1 MSNVFLVNEFLNHMN
16 KDFSE
21 VVDSY
26 IDPIDAKPSRLELIS
41 RVSKDPDRE
50 QLDYGSM
57 LNGNPNPS
65 IRDHEYL
72 QHSSLWGHQHMTGG
86 TGELEGYH
94 LKSHIKTD
102 ASLPAYCNPPNP
114 CPVGVHEDQGCQLRF
129 ENTAAF
135 SREYQSDQECMCDG
149 EHMFD
154 CKGAKEEAKARQ
166 RNANMETYFNNR
178 FQIPEHKKMD
188 ISKNDGWVRKNCF

>member
-1 MSNVFLVNEFLNHMN
+1 MN

-26 IDPIDAKPSRLELIS
+26 IDPIEAKPSRLELMA
-41 RVSKDPDRE
+41 RAAKDADRE
-50 QLDYGSM
+50 QLDYGAM
-57 LNGNPNPS
+57 LNGDPNPS
-65 IRDHEYL
+65 LRDHEYL
-72 QHSSLWGHQHMTGG
+72 QHSTLWGHQYVSGG
-86 TGELEGYH
+86 TGELPNYN
-94 LKSHIKTD
+94 LKSHVKTD

-114 CPVGVHEDQGCQLRF
+114 CPVGMHEDQGCQMTF

-154 CKGAKEEAKARQ
+154 CNKAPKDGSKTRQ
-166 RNANMETYFNNR
+166 RNSDMESYFSNH
-178 FQIPEHKKMD
+178 FQMPEHKKDMRG
-188 ISKNDGWVRKNCF
+188 NDGWVSEFSSEY